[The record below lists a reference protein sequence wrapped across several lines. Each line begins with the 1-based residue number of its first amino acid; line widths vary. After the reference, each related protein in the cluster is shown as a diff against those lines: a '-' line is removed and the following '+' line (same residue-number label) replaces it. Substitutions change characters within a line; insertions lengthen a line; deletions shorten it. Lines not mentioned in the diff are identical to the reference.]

1 MIIKMTL
8 VIIIAIILILC
19 FFSMKSKAETFE
31 NPVEQKPKIFCN
43 YYSEKEDKV
52 VYGEV
57 EPEKCQIPPLK
68 M

>member
-1 MIIKMTL
+1 MSL
-8 VIIIAIILILC
+8 VYIVIAIVLILC
-19 FFSMKSKAETFE
+19 IFPREETFE

-43 YYSEKEDKV
+43 YYSEEEDKL

-68 M
+68 F

>member
-1 MIIKMTL
+1 MSLLYI
-8 VIIIAIILILC
+8 VIAIVLILC
-19 FFSMKSKAETFE
+19 IFRREETFE

-43 YYSEKEDKV
+43 YYSEEEDKL

-68 M
+68 F